1 MLALAVVLLYCSE
14 CAALVPGGSAG
25 FRRAW
30 LRGWAVAEP
39 WDLFGGLRWAL
50 LVGNP
55 LPPMGFS
62 IACRPHE
69 GNPGSLEARTFKTA
83 VEELTTAARP
93 LLIACN
99 LLWAYLFIGLPVAFA
114 ETSLIVTWPYLVAGL
129 FALTFLCSFLYARAH
144 RELDPNLGS
153 APFQHIATVA
163 LVPMTAIRAV
173 DLLTKELGSGLH
185 PLAAA
190 QALLPREAFIG
201 YARRFHFDAMH
212 RDPAAKAVPSP
223 WFDESRRQ
231 AIESFLAANGAAPD
245 ELLLAPVKTDDTSKT
260 YCPRCHAQ
268 FTVAEGTCRDCGGIA
283 LAAF

>member
-1 MLALAVVLLYCSE
+1 VLALAVVLLYLTE
-14 CAALVPGGSAG
+14 CVTLVPGGSAG
-25 FRRAW
+25 FRRAL
-30 LRGWAVAEP
+30 LRGWSEAAP
-39 WDLFGGLRWAL
+39 WDLFGGVRWAL

-55 LPPMGFS
+55 LPPMGFTM
-62 IACRPHE
+62 ACRPVE
-69 GNPGSLEARTFKTA
+69 GKPFTLDARTFKTA
-83 VEELTTAARP
+83 AEELAAASRP

-99 LLWAYLFIGLPVAFA
+99 LLWAYLFIGLPAAFVA
-114 ETSLIVTWPYLVAGL
+114 TSLILTWPYLLAGL
-129 FALTFLCSFLYARAH
+129 FALTVLCAFLYARAH

-153 APFQHIATVA
+153 APFQHVATIA

-173 DLLTKELGSGLH
+173 DLLTKELGAGLH

-201 YARRFHFDAMH
+201 YARRFHFDALH

-223 WFDESRRQ
+223 WFDESRRE
-231 AIESFLAANGAAPD
+231 AIEAFLAANGAAPD
-245 ELLLAPVKTDDTSKT
+245 ALLLAPVKTDDSSKT

-283 LAAF
+283 LATF